1 MHTHHRRFIVFL
13 LRHCLFGCLGGVVLG
28 GLVLWQDLHG
38 IGTMIFAS
46 PDRDLFLV
54 LLFFGLFV
62 TFGSIGM
69 AVGIMQLGEERDS
82 ATARWMTVGRHA
94 AFG

>member
-1 MHTHHRRFIVFL
+1 MRTHTPRRVIRRDPMHPHHRRFVIFL

-28 GLVLWQDLHG
+28 ALVLWQDLHG

-46 PDRDLFLV
+46 PDRGLFLA

-69 AVGIMQLGEERDS
+69 AVGVMQLGEERD
-82 ATARWMTVGRHA
+82 
-94 AFG
+94 